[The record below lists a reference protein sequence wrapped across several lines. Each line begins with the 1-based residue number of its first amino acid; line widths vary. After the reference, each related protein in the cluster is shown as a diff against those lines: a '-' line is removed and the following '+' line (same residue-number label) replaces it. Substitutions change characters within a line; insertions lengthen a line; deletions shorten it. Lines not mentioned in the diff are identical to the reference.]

1 MKTATTAP
9 EPAEDSS
16 RRAII
21 VYGLILVL
29 VIGCGI
35 IALWALIERRRLDG
49 AITPTP
55 LPEITFVTTEP
66 DDEATAAWVSLLSDA
81 SLSPR
86 VVTPDDLAP
95 TEGVIVLGDLE
106 GASDAEIQNI
116 ISTIS
121 AKDQGTFLT
130 GAIPPLLEADLDLA
144 TGIIQGTPAF
154 ATTPAASPILA
165 RVAVTYRVAH
175 AEVPVPV
182 IEERSKMGID
192 ARWEQSSRAAIAHW
206 SDDGGR
212 FVWLGFHPGS
222 LADPKD
228 PQLRILLRAA
238 ARWADRQPL
247 SDGAILPASG
257 APVFEPDLRRAA
269 QNGGLAFSVEAT
281 EWPDV
286 YSVRVWNRGD
296 GILENPA
303 VAMWLPDSEGRKA
316 TLWGSP
322 ILGRFAEMVSQKD
335 YYVLRLHSL
344 NSGEERLLAVQL
356 E

>member
-1 MKTATTAP
+1 MEWAASTP
-9 EPAEDSS
+9 EPAEPSP
-16 RRAII
+16 RRAIL
-21 VYGLILVL
+21 VYGLLLIL
-29 VIGCGI
+29 VIGCGVV
-35 IALWALIERRRLDG
+35 ALWALIERRRLDG
-49 AITPTP
+49 AITPRP

-66 DDEATAAWVSLLSDA
+66 DDETTAAWVSLLSEA

-95 TEGVIVLGDLE
+95 AEGVIVLGSLE
-106 GASDAEIQNI
+106 GASESEVQTI
-116 ISTIS
+116 IDTIS

-130 GAIPPLLEADLDLA
+130 GAIPPQLEADLDVA
-144 TGIIQGTPAF
+144 TDTVQGSAAF
-154 ATTPAASPILA
+154 AATPAASPILA
-165 RVAVTYRVAH
+165 RVAVAYRFPH
-175 AEVPVPV
+175 AEGLVPV

-192 ARWEQSSRAAIAHW
+192 ARWEESSRAAIAHW
-206 SDDGGR
+206 SDRGGR

-222 LADPKD
+222 LADAKD
-228 PQLRILLRAA
+228 AQLRILLRAA

-247 SDGAILPASG
+247 SDGALLPPSG

-281 EWPDV
+281 EWPTI
-286 YSVRVWNRGD
+286 YGVRVWNRGD

-303 VAMWLPDSEGRKA
+303 VAMWLPDSEGKEA

-322 ILGRFAEMVSQKD
+322 IMNRFAEMVSQKD
-335 YYVLRLHSL
+335 YYVLRLDSL
-344 NSGEERLLAVQL
+344 NSGEERLFAVEL